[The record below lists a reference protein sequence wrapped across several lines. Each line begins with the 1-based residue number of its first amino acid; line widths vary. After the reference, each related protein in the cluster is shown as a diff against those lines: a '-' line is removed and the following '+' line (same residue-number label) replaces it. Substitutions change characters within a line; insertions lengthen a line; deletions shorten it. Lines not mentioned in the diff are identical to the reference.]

1 MDYGIGYRVQWGVV
15 DVRDGSDNDKLFYIV
30 AIFFIANGCNTAG
43 EGA

>member
-1 MDYGIGYRVQWGVV
+1 MDYGIGYRVQWGG
-15 DVRDGSDNDKLFYIV
+15 DVRDGSDNDQLFYMV